1 MTDFL
6 AVLADT
12 LFAAAALLII
22 LIELGAQPTEGE

>member
-6 AVLADT
+6 TALAGT
-12 LFAAAALLII
+12 LIAFAALLII